1 MIAPSAWPTRIA
13 VVGAG
18 SMGSMFGAFLA
29 RGGAKV
35 WLVDPN
41 AVHMAAVAARGLTLR
56 HGGRSARVALHATT
70 DPTVPGPVD
79 LILFLTKADRTAAA
93 AAAAL
98 PLAGAGTAALTLQNG
113 LGNAE
118 SIMAALP
125 RVPVIGGVTGI
136 GADLVA
142 PGIID
147 LSDSAATGGGCT
159 WIGAWPGGG
168 ATEAQV
174 GAVADRLRAGGVT
187 VSVEADIA
195 ARVWTK
201 LAMAAGMAALT
212 AIARLRIDAVLET
225 PDGVALLD
233 AVIAETA
240 TVARARGVALDG
252 AAVRDAAFATFRA
265 AGAHVTSMAAD
276 ILAGRQTEVAALN
289 LAVARE
295 AMAAGLA
302 APVNE
307 TVGRLVRLLEATRG
321 RRLTRA
327 GEGGHG

>member
-1 MIAPSAWPTRIA
+1 MTAPGDWPARIA

-18 SMGSMFGAFLA
+18 SMGSMFGGFLA
-29 RGGAKV
+29 RGGASV

-41 AVHMAAVAARGLTLR
+41 AAHMAAVAARGLTLR
-56 HGGRSARVALHATT
+56 HGGRSAQVPLNATT
-70 DPTVPGPVD
+70 DPALPGPVD

-93 AAAAL
+93 AAAAR
-98 PLAGAGTAALTLQNG
+98 PLAGTGTAALTLQNG

-118 SIMAALP
+118 AIADALP
-125 RVPVIGGVTGI
+125 GVPVIGGVTGI
-136 GADLVA
+136 GADLAA
-142 PGIID
+142 PGVID

-168 ATEAQV
+168 ATGAQV
-174 GAVADRLRAGGVT
+174 GAVAGRLRAGGVT
-187 VSVEADIA
+187 VAVEADIA
-195 ARVWTK
+195 ATVWTK

-212 AIARLRIDAVLET
+212 AIARLRIDAVLEN

-240 TVARARGVALDG
+240 AVAQARGVALDA

-276 ILAGRQTEVAALN
+276 MLAGRPTEVGALN

-295 AMAAGLA
+295 AAAAGLA

-307 TVGRLVRLLEATRG
+307 TVGRLVRLIETTHD
-321 RRLTRA
+321 RRLTRTA
-327 GEGGHG
+327 EGAHG